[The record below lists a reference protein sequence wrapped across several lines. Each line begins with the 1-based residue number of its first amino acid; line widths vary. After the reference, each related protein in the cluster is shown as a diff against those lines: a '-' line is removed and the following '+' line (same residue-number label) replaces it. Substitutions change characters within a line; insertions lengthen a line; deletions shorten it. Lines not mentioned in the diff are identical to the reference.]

1 MLPQVSGQAM
11 LPLCA
16 SSAMSQYSVP
26 AFQLSLPLLPRSS
39 SKLPFSFCFPPL
51 NPSSPPS
58 STPPPAVISLP
69 LDTDLENPNR
79 SVAVRSRLSQL
90 CKEGQTEF
98 ARRLFD
104 ALPRPIPTILWNALL
119 IGYVCNSMPDDA
131 LRLYHLMNS
140 TSKACSDHYTYSSVL
155 KACADSRRLRLGQ
168 SIHCRILRRSPTRP
182 TNRVLNNSLLNMYA
196 SALDPHHVFVVD
208 AVRLLF
214 DRMPKRNVVSWNTL
228 IGWYVRSRRPAVAL
242 EQFRRM
248 IETGIRPSP
257 VSFVNV
263 FPAAASIGSMEG
275 FNYWP
280 DLLYGMLIKFGSE
293 YVANVFVVSS
303 AIFMYSERSDVQSA
317 WRIFDCAAEK
327 NIQVW
332 NTMIGCYVQNACYQ
346 EALALF
352 LQVLESVEVVA
363 DDVTF
368 LASLM
373 AISGLQEN
381 ALGQQVHAYLIK
393 ENTTKPLSLILNNA
407 LMVMYSRCDD
417 VISALD
423 VFCLMSERD
432 IVSWN
437 TMVSAFVQKG
447 RNFEGLRLVY
457 EMHKAGLTADSVTVT
472 ALLSAASNLGS
483 LSVGKET
490 HGYLIRHGIAFEGM
504 LSYLIDMY
512 AKSGCVE
519 TAGRIFEGDEFDE
532 RDQVTWNAM
541 IAGYMHNKNLDRAVS
556 LFCKMLGGNCFP
568 NHVTISLI
576 LPACDP
582 IEGIQTGKQIHG
594 FAIRQDL
601 DDNVFVGTALVDMYS
616 KCGGITFADK
626 VFNFMKEKN
635 RVTYT
640 TMLSGFGQ
648 HGLGERALSLF
659 KNMQSLDIKP
669 DALTFVAL
677 ISACSYSGLIDEGLA
692 VFESMEEYGIVAT
705 TEHYCCVVDLL
716 GRAGRVEKA
725 YEFVRDLGDSGNHVG
740 IWGSL
745 LAACK
750 LHGKYELGKLVSRRL
765 FDMENE
771 NENGIAG
778 YHVLMSNVYA
788 AEGRWDGV
796 HRVRQEM
803 KGKGLIKEPGSSWI
817 EVRDAS
823 HRFMSRDKNHP
834 ESDQIHAMLDRLAL
848 DMRSSVDKHD
858 SSDLTYEISD
868 LDL

>member
-1 MLPQVSGQAM
+1 MTQYWVQAIRLPP
-11 LPLCA
+11 PLHPHSC
-16 SSAMSQYSVP
+16 SKPLFSVG
-26 AFQLSLPLLPRSS
+26 
-39 SKLPFSFCFPPL
+39 FPPR
-51 NPSSPPS
+51 NSSSPPS
-58 STPPPAVISLP
+58 LTPPAAELSRP
-69 LDTDLENPNR
+69 LDPDLENPNR
-79 SVAVRSRLSQL
+79 SGRSNALRSRLSQL
-90 CKEGQTEF
+90 CKEGRIEL

-104 ALPRPIPTILWNALL
+104 ALPRPIPTILWNAIL
-119 IGYVCNSMPDDA
+119 IGYVCNSYPDDA
-131 LRLYHLMNS
+131 LRLYQLMNS
-140 TSKACSDHYTYSSVL
+140 DSDARSDHYTYSSVL

-168 SIHCRILRRSPTRP
+168 SLHCRILRCSPTTP

-196 SALDPHHVFVVD
+196 SALDTHHLLVVD

-214 DRMPKRNVVSWNTL
+214 DRMPKKNVVSWNTL
-228 IGWYVRSRRPAVAL
+228 IGWYVRSGRPAIAL
-242 EQFRRM
+242 DQFRRM
-248 IETGIRPSP
+248 VEAGIRPSP

-263 FPAAASIGSMEG
+263 FPATVSAASVKGS
-275 FNYWP
+275 NYWP
-280 DLLYGMLIKFGSE
+280 DLLFGMLIKFGID
-293 YVANVFVVSS
+293 YVANVFVLSS
-303 AIFMYSERSDVQSA
+303 AIFIYSERSDIQSA
-317 WRIFDCAAEK
+317 RLIFDCAVEK
-327 NIQVW
+327 NVQVW
-332 NTMIGCYVQNACYQ
+332 NTMIGGYVQNACYE

-352 LQVLESVEVVA
+352 LQVLESDEVVA

-373 AISGLQEN
+373 AISQLQDDGL
-381 ALGQQVHAYLIK
+381 GRQVHAYLIK
-393 ENTTKPLSLILNNA
+393 ENSKALPLILNNA

-417 VISALD
+417 VKSAFD
-423 VFCLMSERD
+423 VFGLMLERD

-437 TMVSAFVQKG
+437 TMISAFVQKDL
-447 RNFEGLRLVY
+447 NFEGLRLVH
-457 EMHKAGLTADSVTVT
+457 EMHKAGLIADSVTVT

-490 HGYLIRHGIAFEGM
+490 HGYLIRQGIEFEGM

-519 TAGRIFEGDEFDE
+519 TAGRIFDANDCDE

-541 IAGYMHNKNLDRAVS
+541 IAGYMHNENLDRALS
-556 LFCKMLGGNCFP
+556 LFRNMLGRNCLP

-582 IEGIQTGKQIHG
+582 IEGIQAGKQIHG
-594 FAIRQDL
+594 FAIRQHL
-601 DDNVFVGTALVDMYS
+601 DTNVFVGTAIIDMYS
-616 KCGGITFADK
+616 KCGGIISADK

-659 KNMQSLDIKP
+659 EDMQSLGIKP
-669 DALTFVAL
+669 DAVTFVAI

-692 VFESMEEYGIVAT
+692 VFESMEAFGIVAT

-725 YEFVRDLGDSGNHVG
+725 YEFVRYLGESGNQVG

-765 FDMENE
+765 FDMENQ
-771 NENGIAG
+771 NENGSAG

-788 AEGRWDGV
+788 EEGRWDGV
-796 HRVRQEM
+796 RRLRQEM
-803 KGKGLIKEPGSSWI
+803 KGRGLMKEPGSSWI

-823 HRFMSRDKNHP
+823 HRFMSRDKDHP
-834 ESDQIHAMLDRLAL
+834 ESDRIHAMLDGLAS
-848 DMRSSVDKHD
+848 DMRSSAEKNDGFT
-858 SSDLTYEISD
+858 LTYD
-868 LDL
+868 L